1 MDLGH
6 LFSVGPT
13 TTPLTFII
21 DPGKGL
27 TREELGALSGI
38 GAPGWAPKYPSL

>member
-21 DPGKGL
+21 HPGKGL
-27 TREELGALSGI
+27 AREVLGALSGI
-38 GAPGWAPKYPSL
+38 KVPGWAPKRPSL